1 MIFDIRKETL
11 PREEIEAL
19 QLRRLRDMCARVY
32 ANVPFYQKRFK
43 EIGITPADIKTLA
56 DLRNLPF
63 TEKQDLRDYYPFG
76 LFAVPRENIVRLHA
90 SSGTTGKAVVVG
102 YTARDLEN
110 WAEAAAR
117 SLAAAG
123 ISHLDTVHVAYGYGL
138 FTGGLGAHG
147 GAERLGATV
156 VPASG
161 GATRR
166 QAMLLRDFGAT
177 ALCCTPS
184 YALHLWEAGQ
194 EVGIDFR
201 DLPLR
206 TGVFGAE
213 PWTEEMRHDIEQKM
227 GINALNIYGL
237 SEIMGPGVAMECVE
251 AKTGMHLWEDLFLPE
266 IIDPVT
272 GEQLPPGEVGEL
284 VLTTLTKEG
293 IPLVRYRTRD
303 LTSLDYTPCCC
314 GRTHVRITRLR
325 GRTDDMLIIRGVN
338 VFPQQIEGL
347 LMEQRVLSPNYQ
359 LVVDRVNNLDTLEVR
374 VEMGEHLFADEIGKL
389 QTLERTLQKNIK
401 EYLGVTVKVRLM
413 EPHSIERSEGKARRI
428 VDNRPKD

>member
-1 MIFDIRKETL
+1 
-11 PREEIEAL
+11 
-19 QLRRLRDMCARVY
+19 
-32 ANVPFYQKRFK
+32 
-43 EIGITPADIKTLA
+43 
-56 DLRNLPF
+56 
-63 TEKQDLRDYYPFG
+63 
-76 LFAVPRENIVRLHA
+76 
-90 SSGTTGKAVVVG
+90 
-102 YTARDLEN
+102 
-110 WAEAAAR
+110 
-117 SLAAAG
+117 
-123 ISHLDTVHVAYGYGL
+123 
-138 FTGGLGAHG
+138 
-147 GAERLGATV
+147 
-156 VPASG
+156 
-161 GATRR
+161 
-166 QAMLLRDFGAT
+166 
-177 ALCCTPS
+177 
-184 YALHLWEAGQ
+184 
-194 EVGIDFR
+194 
-201 DLPLR
+201 
-206 TGVFGAE
+206 
-213 PWTEEMRHDIEQKM
+213 MRHDIEQKM

-413 EPHSIERSEGKARRI
+413 EPHSIERSEGKAKRI